1 MKQAIRQLFPRTIVC
16 VCTLFWMNI
25 AFAQTME
32 GFSVQ
37 EISDSV
43 FARMQG
49 RSFPAHCT
57 VPRSDLRYLQ
67 LLHVDAKGQT
77 HQGEM
82 VCNKE
87 IAQDVLEIF
96 EELYRQQYP
105 IERMRL
111 IDDYDADDERSMRDN
126 NTSSFCYRVVE
137 GSTKL
142 SKHAQGLAVDVNTLY
157 NPCVRTKKDGTVL
170 VQPSTAKAYTHR
182 SRKFAYKIERGDLL
196 YRLFTERGFQWG
208 GNWNSLKDY
217 QHFEK

>member
-1 MKQAIRQLFPRTIVC
+1 MLCLWLLLSTMTAG
-16 VCTLFWMNI
+16 
-25 AFAQTME
+25 AQTMQ
-32 GFSVQ
+32 GFSVN

-49 RSFPAHCT
+49 RSFPANCT
-57 VPRSDLRYLQ
+57 VQRSDLRYLQ
-67 LLHVDAKGQT
+67 VLHVDAEGRT

-82 VCNKE
+82 VCNKA
-87 IAQDVLEIF
+87 IADDVLEIF
-96 EELYRQQYP
+96 QELYRQKYP

-142 SKHAQGLAVDVNTLY
+142 SKHAQGMAVDVNTLY
-157 NPCVRTKKDGTVL
+157 NPCVRKRNDGTVL
-170 VQPSTAKAYTHR
+170 VQPSTATRYTKR
-182 SRKFAYKIERGDLL
+182 SRKFPYKIVEGDLL
-196 YRLFTERGFQWG
+196 YRLFTERGFKWG
-208 GNWNSLKDY
+208 GHWISLKDY